1 MRLRALVKSITTGS
15 SASILVLSLA
25 IVLIILFCLN
35 TQTLISYQN
44 NQVEQNYNYYGEKLL
59 ASDLQVKKSDSI
71 SERVDILQR
80 QCLKY
85 KDPFRSEHLSLFGN
99 VNRLG
104 VEVVYLK
111 SGPLFKMPMISVCI
125 PHKVGSHAWGQFSRL
140 PDLVVDQTNLDL
152 SWKIKAELSLK
163 AVVVRHP
170 LERLVSVY
178 RMIFQDWCD
187 EKRFLAQQWNNVCVT
202 DFDEKS
208 AQNGYLNEAE
218 TETANSN
225 TRNKSFSTFQFL
237 FSMADQQRHGN
248 DRYIKKIWQK
258 FNPSRKLVDPKSQL
272 KFNFQEFVR
281 FVLNASS
288 EFGDDVLNHQG
299 LKYHWAP
306 FWQECSVCSNLTQPD
321 VILRMESLQEDL
333 KYLLSKAGYRPSDV
347 SKLVEKFPH
356 THSQAGGHS
365 QYLSLEFY
373 STLTREEVKNLIDFY
388 RLDHELFGYDS
399 SPYLNVAKSQDLEK

>member
-1 MRLRALVKSITTGS
+1 MRLRARVKSFT
-15 SASILVLSLA
+15 SASILILSLT
-25 IVLIILFCLN
+25 VIILFYLT
-35 TQTLISYQN
+35 TQPLMVFYQN
-44 NQVEQNYNYYGEKLL
+44 KAEQNYQKRPLSSL
-59 ASDLQVKKSDSI
+59 SASGNPQVENSNADF
-71 SERVDILQR
+71 SERLDILHR

-99 VNRLG
+99 INRLG

-140 PDLVVDQTNLDL
+140 PDLAVDPTNLEL
-152 SWKIKAELSLK
+152 SWKIKAGLSLR
-163 AVVVRHP
+163 AIVVRHP

-187 EKRFLAQQWNNVCVT
+187 EKRFLAKQWNNVCVT
-202 DFDEKS
+202 DFDSQNENKGFINEPGVVGSEDETKNKTFS
-208 AQNGYLNEAE
+208 AFE
-218 TETANSN
+218 
-225 TRNKSFSTFQFL
+225 FL

-272 KFNFQEFVR
+272 KFRFKDFVR

-306 FWQECSVCSNLTQPD
+306 FWQECSVCSNFTQPN
-321 VILRMESLQEDL
+321 VILRMETLQDDL
-333 KYLLSKAGYRPSDV
+333 KYLLTKAGYRPGDI

-356 THSQAGGHS
+356 THSQKGGHS
-365 QYLSLEFY
+365 QYLSLKFY
-373 STLTREEVKNLIDFY
+373 STLPREDVKNLVDFY
-388 RLDHELFGYDS
+388 KLDHELFGYDS
-399 SPYLNVAKSQDLEK
+399 SPYLNAARP